1 MSWENLPEILDG
13 LEVLQTYSENGSAQ
27 NNRTG
32 AVLGGGAAL
41 AAGVALGAASLPLA
55 VPLLV
60 ASGVFAG
67 AKGEETIKNAA
78 KGIGFLFGEVA
89 KDIGG
94 VLDVFKSDEDF
105 CYRGVERLQNGYYKE
120 AIEDFTQAITIN
132 PKCIDAYFFRG
143 CIRSDMGDYQGAIS
157 DYTQTIQR

>member
-1 MSWENLPEILDG
+1 MSWENLAEIVDG
-13 LEVLQTYSENGSAQ
+13 LEVLQTYSEDDSAQ

-41 AAGVALGAASLPLA
+41 AAGVVLGAASLPLA

-67 AKGEETIKNAA
+67 AKGEETVKNAA

-89 KDIGG
+89 KGIGG
-94 VLDVFKSDEDF
+94 VLDVFKSGF
-105 CYRGVERLQNGYYKE
+105 FKSIILQFQYRIYGKASRKRIASNSSL
-120 AIEDFTQAITIN
+120 
-132 PKCIDAYFFRG
+132 
-143 CIRSDMGDYQGAIS
+143 S
-157 DYTQTIQR
+157 